1 MSRSNIAKLCASFT
15 LGLSL
20 TSCMQT
26 APAESAA
33 TATSPPRIV
42 QTPFFRPANL
52 DDTRIKGV
60 RFIGKTVS
68 DIDQSIA
75 FYQNAVP
82 FELVSRY
89 RIAAS
94 TIYHPEMTSRKH
106 GNIEIA
112 LIKTPTVFVKLV
124 DFEPDVQTPPYD
136 KPVIGP
142 GYTHICFQSPA
153 SDPALPKFEEKGLDM
168 VSRDAPVDLGGY
180 GVTYAYGRDPDGTI
194 IENETVDR
202 PRRRDS
208 AWITHIGAATPDAD
222 RMAEFYTKFIGYG
235 PRRRGEYSNFPNMD
249 NIVAIDGVALRSAW
263 FAVRNF
269 ELEFWEFVEPATPV
283 RRAPAKVD
291 QIGYSMTAFEVTDAD
306 AERDRLAKLGIK
318 MVGPA
323 KSSKGWKIYYAHDP
337 DGNVISIQ
345 ENVSAPKS
353 ESIDGMMWIDPTT
366 Y

>member
-1 MSRSNIAKLCASFT
+1 MAKLYIVTLSMSLA
-15 LGLSL
+15 LGLTL
-20 TSCMQT
+20 TSCVQT
-26 APAESAA
+26 AAA
-33 TATSPPRIV
+33 DPVAKAPSPPRIV
-42 QTPFFRPANL
+42 QTPFFRPASL
-52 DDTRIKGV
+52 GDTRIKGV

-89 RIAAS
+89 KVAAS
-94 TIYHPEMTSRKH
+94 QVYHPEMTTRQY

-112 LIKTPTVFVKLV
+112 LIRTPTVFVTLV
-124 DFEPDVQTPPYD
+124 DFDPDAPTPPYV

-142 GYTHICFQSPA
+142 GYTHMCFQSPA
-153 SDPALPKFEEKGLDM
+153 TDPALPKFQKSGLEM
-168 VSRDAPVDLGGY
+168 ISRNAPVDLGGY

-202 PRRRDS
+202 PRRQDS
-208 AWITHIGAATPDAD
+208 AWITHIGGATSDAD
-222 RMAEFYTKFIGYG
+222 RIADFYTQLIGYG
-235 PRRRGEYSNFPNMD
+235 ARRRGEYSNFPNMD

-263 FAVRNF
+263 FAVRNL
-269 ELEFWEFVEPATPV
+269 ELEFWEFVKPATPA
-283 RRAPAKVD
+283 RNEPAKVD
-291 QIGYSMTAFEVTDAD
+291 QIGYNMTAFEVTDAD

-318 MVGPA
+318 LVGPA
-323 KSSKGWKIYYAHDP
+323 KISRGWKIYYAHDP

-353 ESIDGMMWIDPTT
+353 ESIDDMMWIDPTSF
-366 Y
+366 